1 MEEDGVTPEDF
12 DAAKI
17 AAAGAKVPWGR
28 QTPDA
33 AKEGWARVAFAPYQ
47 PIDTSVVTD
56 TNLLDLG
63 ITQKE
68 ICSKCMC
75 QVCACLNHK
84 RGLINLDAG
93 NIMFLWWFLLVI
105 VIVVN
110 ILFEIPGLMY
120 FGMKYCTRVAW
131 ALDIRLAPLNADR
144 AFVADSLVRAAF
156 ELGNPD
162 QPMLGVDPH
171 AHETGTLEKS
181 ILMAL
186 YKGKVVISGLALKMV
201 VGKVTE
207 PEFGLWAKPWMGM
220 VTMTIFWD
228 ALIAHCIVL
237 QASIRGMGVFTS
249 CEVFN
254 EVMDAHYKDASEI
267 SELGKLEIARSIG
280 VAIVKNGS
288 MYPTMELLL
297 RHAIQYLGLR
307 GKKCIAEPGVLDN
320 EEEYLAKLGSDFDGT
335 CEEANEK
342 GETTKDDREC
352 ALSII
357 LLAFLLT
364 GAFRHHHHELSSV

>member
-1 MEEDGVTPEDF
+1 
-12 DAAKI
+12 
-17 AAAGAKVPWGR
+17 
-28 QTPDA
+28 
-33 AKEGWARVAFAPYQ
+33 
-47 PIDTSVVTD
+47 
-56 TNLLDLG
+56 
-63 ITQKE
+63 
-68 ICSKCMC
+68 
-75 QVCACLNHK
+75 
-84 RGLINLDAG
+84 
-93 NIMFLWWFLLVI
+93 
-105 VIVVN
+105 
-110 ILFEIPGLMY
+110 
-120 FGMKYCTRVAW
+120 
-131 ALDIRLAPLNADR
+131 
-144 AFVADSLVRAAF
+144 
-156 ELGNPD
+156 
-162 QPMLGVDPH
+162 
-171 AHETGTLEKS
+171 
-181 ILMAL
+181 
-186 YKGKVVISGLALKMV
+186 MV
-201 VGKVTE
+201 S
-207 PEFGLWAKPWMGM
+207 
-220 VTMTIFWD
+220 MTIFWD

-364 GAFRHHHHELSSV
+364 GSIGRKERQLFKEICETVGGGKTAGYYEDRLTMLCVRFRNFEAITAEDLRLAFDPSPEAGGKAEMPHSARAQNFAFRVSEIMTC